1 MMTRDQQEEI
11 RRLRDCGEGYKR
23 IAAMLGLSVNTVKSF
38 CQREN
43 AKQAALYPVNTDH
56 CHTSLPQGNVT
67 GKAVCLR
74 CGKPVAQIPG
84 RRKRLRRM
92 RKGAAGARPNPQIL
106 PSCLLYCASL
116 WYCAERSERSSMSV
130 TPNKSTSKTAGVQ
143 KDQPMLTHDQ
153 FQREL
158 SYRAAISVAWRL
170 LENKL
175 ITQKEFVRID
185 AVLRRKFSPVWGGL
199 YPDNG

>member
-1 MMTRDQQEEI
+1 
-11 RRLRDCGEGYKR
+11 
-23 IAAMLGLSVNTVKSF
+23 
-38 CQREN
+38 
-43 AKQAALYPVNTDH
+43 
-56 CHTSLPQGNVT
+56 
-67 GKAVCLR
+67 
-74 CGKPVAQIPG
+74 
-84 RRKRLRRM
+84 
-92 RKGAAGARPNPQIL
+92 
-106 PSCLLYCASL
+106 
-116 WYCAERSERSSMSV
+116 MSV

-143 KDQPMLTHDQ
+143 KDRPMLTHDQ

-158 SYRAAISVAWRL
+158 SYRAAISVARRL

>member
-1 MMTRDQQEEI
+1 MPYQFAAGKCDRQSRLPTVWKA
-11 RRLRDCGEGYKR
+11 RRSDSRQK
-23 IAAMLGLSVNTVKSF
+23 K
-38 CQREN
+38 
-43 AKQAALYPVNTDH
+43 AAL
-56 CHTSLPQGNVT
+56 L
-67 GKAVCLR
+67 LR
-74 CGKPVAQIPG
+74 CVSDGILAKSGQAGG
-84 RRKRLRRM
+84 RDSPLHRM

-158 SYRAAISVAWRL
+158 SYRAAISVARRL

>member
-1 MMTRDQQEEI
+1 
-11 RRLRDCGEGYKR
+11 
-23 IAAMLGLSVNTVKSF
+23 
-38 CQREN
+38 
-43 AKQAALYPVNTDH
+43 
-56 CHTSLPQGNVT
+56 
-67 GKAVCLR
+67 
-74 CGKPVAQIPG
+74 
-84 RRKRLRRM
+84 
-92 RKGAAGARPNPQIL
+92 
-106 PSCLLYCASL
+106 
-116 WYCAERSERSSMSV
+116 MSV

-158 SYRAAISVAWRL
+158 SYRTAISVARRL